1 MSKGM
6 TAPQAPKTTLM
17 PAVAHAPRTPSE
29 HIAHQFVNAPRPQTA
44 GSDLHN
50 MYEVDREQGF
60 MLKPENEQ
68 SNL

>member
-1 MSKGM
+1 MNKGM
-6 TAPQAPKTTLM
+6 TAPKNPTVSLM
-17 PAVAHAPRTPSE
+17 PATPRPARTPSE
-29 HIAHQFVNAPRPQTA
+29 HIAHQFANAPRPQSA
-44 GSDLHN
+44 GGNLHN

>member
-1 MSKGM
+1 MNKGM
-6 TAPQAPKTTLM
+6 TAPKASNISLS

-29 HIAHQFVNAPRPQTA
+29 HIAHQFANAPRPQTA
-44 GSDLHN
+44 GGNLHN

-60 MLKPENEQ
+60 MLKPENET